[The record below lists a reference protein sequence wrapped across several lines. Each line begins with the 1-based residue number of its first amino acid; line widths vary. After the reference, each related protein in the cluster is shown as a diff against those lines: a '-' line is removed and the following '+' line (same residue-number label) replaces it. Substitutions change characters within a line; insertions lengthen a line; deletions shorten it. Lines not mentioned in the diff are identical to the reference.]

1 MIINDNE
8 RELEKAVDIYYNLV
22 KARGFR
28 PTVEDWEEY
37 IFYSPEEDARELT
50 VKINIDLQFPEDGK
64 LEIVVRCEE
73 EYRMG
78 KRLATIPL
86 AEFEQY
92 CKNNYIDKYKNLKQ
106 NEEYQM
112 MLEIWAD

>member
-8 RELEKAVDIYYNLV
+8 KELEEAVDTYYNLV

-28 PTVEDWEEY
+28 PTIEDWEEY

-64 LEIVVRCEE
+64 LEVVIRVDEE
-73 EYRMG
+73 WNKGHRFI
-78 KRLATIPL
+78 TVPL
-86 AEFEQY
+86 AEFESY
-92 CKNNYIDKYKNLKQ
+92 CNANYIDKYKNLKQ

-112 MLEIWAD
+112 MLELWAD